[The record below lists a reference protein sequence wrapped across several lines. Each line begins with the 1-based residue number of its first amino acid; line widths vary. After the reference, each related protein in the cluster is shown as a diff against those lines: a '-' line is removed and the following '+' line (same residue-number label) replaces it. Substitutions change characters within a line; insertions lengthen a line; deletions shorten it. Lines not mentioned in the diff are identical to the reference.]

1 MTIVPAGDD
10 ASIPAR
16 IGALRLHATPAEL
29 RATRRT
35 PAERLTRAVLTVAG
49 CWIAA
54 PVAALIP
61 PHFEAFILA
70 LLLGL
75 YFGRRAW
82 IGEWQVTA
90 MHGTCPRCDGNV
102 SIRAGT
108 MLYLPHTLH
117 CSSCRTEL
125 WLELDAAPEVPPQ
138 VRAAAREQLSAPAP
152 APPGQRRLGTWSPA
166 ASSWRDRPRPD
177 Q

>member
-1 MTIVPAGDD
+1 MKIVPAGDGPL
-10 ASIPAR
+10 IPAR

-35 PAERLTRAVLTVAG
+35 SAERLTRTVLTVAG
-49 CWIAA
+49 CWVVA
-54 PVAALIP
+54 PLAALIP

-82 IGEWQVTA
+82 VGEWQVIS
-90 MHGTCPRCDGNV
+90 MDGTCPRCDGTV

-117 CSSCRTEL
+117 CGSCRTEL
-125 WLELDAAPEVPPQ
+125 WLELEPAPDVSPE
-138 VRAAAREQLSAPAP
+138 VRAAAREQLLTPAP
-152 APPGQRRLGTWSPA
+152 EPPGQRQLGTWSPA
-166 ASSWRDRPRPD
+166 SSSWRDRPRSD
-177 Q
+177 S